1 MKEWKE
7 SKKENHALTE
17 IQVPE
22 AIIERLE
29 QLQGAVWQA
38 AVDEAERRLV
48 VEREALKVAQ
58 AQALAEVVEQRE
70 SVAALE
76 TEAEMFKAKIADL
89 EASAEAHAITLH
101 NVSSEFSAA
110 KELARTDKYAAAEAL
125 LKETNRADAAV
136 DRAQRAETLH
146 DTTQS
151 QSREDRDAAAKSA
164 REDREALKHEH
175 EAVIATLKIEIESAR
190 AAAVADVKKAEE
202 AEQKALSRA
211 VQAEKEAQQRAEAL
225 HDTAQSQ
232 AREDREAAAKSARED
247 LETLKQEHTAVIAAL
262 NIEIESARAAA
273 VADVK
278 KAEEA
283 EQKALSR
290 AIQSEKEAQK
300 LAASELAFQSRLE
313 TAQRDVERAQSRV
326 ATLEEKAE
334 KAIQEAAELRGELKA
349 MKK

>member
-1 MKEWKE
+1 MSSNKEKIIAAAEKLEAQGVNPTQVTVREALGGGSFATIGPILKKWKE
-7 SKKENHALTE
+7 SKKEDHALTE

-22 AIIERLE
+22 SIIERLE

-211 VQAEKEAQQRAEAL
+211 VQAEKEAQQRAAG
-225 HDTAQSQ
+225 
-232 AREDREAAAKSARED
+232 
-247 LETLKQEHTAVIAAL
+247 
-262 NIEIESARAAA
+262 
-273 VADVK
+273 
-278 KAEEA
+278 EEA
-283 EQKALSR
+283 SLR
-290 AIQSEKEAQK
+290 
-300 LAASELAFQSRLE
+300 RLE

>member
-1 MKEWKE
+1 MSSNKEKIIAAAEKLEAQGVNPTQVTVREALGGGSFATIGPILKKWKE
-7 SKKENHALTE
+7 SKKEDHALTE

-22 AIIERLE
+22 SIIERLE

-151 QSREDRDAAAKSA
+151 QSREDRDAVAKSV

-175 EAVIATLKIEIESAR
+175 EAVIAALKIEIESAR

-211 VQAEKEAQQRAEAL
+211 IQAEKEAQQL
-225 HDTAQSQ
+225 
-232 AREDREAAAKSARED
+232 
-247 LETLKQEHTAVIAAL
+247 
-262 NIEIESARAAA
+262 
-273 VADVK
+273 VAG
-278 KAEEA
+278 
-283 EQKALSR
+283 EQV
-290 AIQSEKEAQK
+290 
-300 LAASELAFQSRLE
+300 FQSLLE
-313 TAQRDVERAQSRV
+313 TAQRDVEQAQSRV
-326 ATLEEKAE
+326 APLEEKVE

>member
-1 MKEWKE
+1 MSSNKEKIIAAAEKLEAQGVNPTQVTVREALGGGSFATIGPILKKWKE
-7 SKKENHALTE
+7 SKKEDHALTE

-22 AIIERLE
+22 SIIERLE

-151 QSREDRDAAAKSA
+151 QSREDRDAVAKSA

-175 EAVIATLKIEIESAR
+175 EAVIAALKIEIESAR

-211 VQAEKEAQQRAEAL
+211 IQAEKEAQQL
-225 HDTAQSQ
+225 
-232 AREDREAAAKSARED
+232 
-247 LETLKQEHTAVIAAL
+247 
-262 NIEIESARAAA
+262 
-273 VADVK
+273 VAG
-278 KAEEA
+278 
-283 EQKALSR
+283 EQV
-290 AIQSEKEAQK
+290 
-300 LAASELAFQSRLE
+300 FQSLLE
-313 TAQRDVERAQSRV
+313 TAQRDVEQAQSRV
-326 ATLEEKAE
+326 APMEEKVE

>member
-1 MKEWKE
+1 MNSNKEKIIAVAEKLEAQGVNPTQVTVREALGGGSFATIGPVLKEWKE

-22 AIIERLE
+22 VIIERLE

-58 AQALAEVVEQRE
+58 DQALAEVAEQRE

-76 TEAEMFKAKIADL
+76 AEAEVFKADIADL
-89 EASAEAHAITLH
+89 EADAEAQSITLQT
-101 NVSSEFSAA
+101 VSSELASIT
-110 KELARTDKYAAAEAL
+110 ELARTDKHAAAEAI
-125 LKETNRADAAV
+125 LKETSRADAAV
-136 DRAQRAETLH
+136 ERAQRAEALY
-146 DTTQS
+146 DTAQG
-151 QSREDRDAAAKSA
+151 QAREDREMAVKSA
-164 REDREALKHEH
+164 REDLETLKNEH
-175 EAVIATLKIEIESAR
+175 AAVIAALNIEIEAAR

-211 VQAEKEAQQRAEAL
+211 VQAEKEAQQRAAG
-225 HDTAQSQ
+225 
-232 AREDREAAAKSARED
+232 
-247 LETLKQEHTAVIAAL
+247 
-262 NIEIESARAAA
+262 
-273 VADVK
+273 
-278 KAEEA
+278 EEA
-283 EQKALSR
+283 S
-290 AIQSEKEAQK
+290 
-300 LAASELAFQSRLE
+300 QSRLE

>member
-1 MKEWKE
+1 MSSNKEKIIAAAEKLEAQGVNPTQVTVREALGGGSFATIGPILKKWKE
-7 SKKENHALTE
+7 SKKEDHALTE

-22 AIIERLE
+22 SIIERLE

-211 VQAEKEAQQRAEAL
+211 IQAEKEAQQL
-225 HDTAQSQ
+225 
-232 AREDREAAAKSARED
+232 
-247 LETLKQEHTAVIAAL
+247 
-262 NIEIESARAAA
+262 
-273 VADVK
+273 VAG
-278 KAEEA
+278 
-283 EQKALSR
+283 EQV
-290 AIQSEKEAQK
+290 
-300 LAASELAFQSRLE
+300 FQSLLE
-313 TAQRDVERAQSRV
+313 TAQRDVEQAQSRV
-326 ATLEEKAE
+326 APLEEKVE

>member
-1 MKEWKE
+1 MNSNKEKIIAVAEKLEAQGVNPTQVTVREALGGGSFATIGPVLKEWKE

-89 EASAEAHAITLH
+89 EASVEAHAITLH

-211 VQAEKEAQQRAEAL
+211 VQAEKEAQQRAAG
-225 HDTAQSQ
+225 
-232 AREDREAAAKSARED
+232 
-247 LETLKQEHTAVIAAL
+247 
-262 NIEIESARAAA
+262 
-273 VADVK
+273 
-278 KAEEA
+278 EEA
-283 EQKALSR
+283 SLR
-290 AIQSEKEAQK
+290 
-300 LAASELAFQSRLE
+300 RLE

>member
-1 MKEWKE
+1 MNSNKEKIIAVAEKLEAQGVNPTQVTVREALGGGSFATIGPVLKEWKE

-101 NVSSEFSAA
+101 NVSLEFSAA

-175 EAVIATLKIEIESAR
+175 EAVIATLKIEIES
-190 AAAVADVKKAEE
+190 V
-202 AEQKALSRA
+202 
-211 VQAEKEAQQRAEAL
+211 
-225 HDTAQSQ
+225 
-232 AREDREAAAKSARED
+232 
-247 LETLKQEHTAVIAAL
+247 
-262 NIEIESARAAA
+262 RAAA

-290 AIQSEKEAQK
+290 AIQAEKEAQQR
-300 LAASELAFQSRLE
+300 AAGEEASQSRLE

>member
-1 MKEWKE
+1 MSSNKEKIIAAAEKLEAQGVNPTQVTVREALGGGSFATIGPILKKWKE
-7 SKKENHALTE
+7 SKKEDHALTE

-22 AIIERLE
+22 SIIERLE

-151 QSREDRDAAAKSA
+151 QSREDRDAVAKSV

-175 EAVIATLKIEIESAR
+175 EAVIAALKIEIESAR
-190 AAAVADVKKAEE
+190 AAAVAE
-202 AEQKALSRA
+202 
-211 VQAEKEAQQRAEAL
+211 
-225 HDTAQSQ
+225 
-232 AREDREAAAKSARED
+232 
-247 LETLKQEHTAVIAAL
+247 
-262 NIEIESARAAA
+262 
-273 VADVK
+273 VK

-290 AIQSEKEAQK
+290 AIQAEKEAQQ
-300 LAASELAFQSRLE
+300 LVAGEQVFQSLLE
-313 TAQRDVERAQSRV
+313 TAQRDVEQAQSRV
-326 ATLEEKAE
+326 APMEEKVE

>member
-1 MKEWKE
+1 MSSNKEKIIAAAEKLEAQGVNPTQVTVREALGGGSFATIGPILKKWKE
-7 SKKENHALTE
+7 SKKEDHALTE

-22 AIIERLE
+22 SIIERLE

-38 AVDEAERRLV
+38 AVDEAECRLV

-151 QSREDRDAAAKSA
+151 QSREDRDAVAKSA

-175 EAVIATLKIEIESAR
+175 EAVIAALKIEIESAR

-211 VQAEKEAQQRAEAL
+211 IQAEKEAQQL
-225 HDTAQSQ
+225 
-232 AREDREAAAKSARED
+232 
-247 LETLKQEHTAVIAAL
+247 
-262 NIEIESARAAA
+262 
-273 VADVK
+273 VAG
-278 KAEEA
+278 
-283 EQKALSR
+283 EQV
-290 AIQSEKEAQK
+290 
-300 LAASELAFQSRLE
+300 FQSLLE
-313 TAQRDVERAQSRV
+313 TAQRDVEQAQSRV
-326 ATLEEKAE
+326 APLEEKVE

>member
-1 MKEWKE
+1 MNSNKEKIIAAAEKLEAQGVNPTQVTVREALGGGSFATIGPVLKEWKE

-151 QSREDRDAAAKSA
+151 QSREDRDAVAKSV

-175 EAVIATLKIEIESAR
+175 EAVIAALKIEIESAR

-211 VQAEKEAQQRAEAL
+211 IQAEKEAQQRAAG
-225 HDTAQSQ
+225 
-232 AREDREAAAKSARED
+232 
-247 LETLKQEHTAVIAAL
+247 
-262 NIEIESARAAA
+262 
-273 VADVK
+273 
-278 KAEEA
+278 EEA
-283 EQKALSR
+283 S
-290 AIQSEKEAQK
+290 
-300 LAASELAFQSRLE
+300 QSRLE
-313 TAQRDVERAQSRV
+313 TAQRDVERAHSRV

>member
-1 MKEWKE
+1 MSSNKEKIIAAAEKLEAQGVNPTQVTVREALGGGSFATIGPILKKWKE
-7 SKKENHALTE
+7 SKKEDHALTE

-22 AIIERLE
+22 SIIERLE

-151 QSREDRDAAAKSA
+151 QSREDRDAVAKSV

-175 EAVIATLKIEIESAR
+175 EAVIAALKIEIESAR

-211 VQAEKEAQQRAEAL
+211 IQAEKEAQQL
-225 HDTAQSQ
+225 
-232 AREDREAAAKSARED
+232 
-247 LETLKQEHTAVIAAL
+247 
-262 NIEIESARAAA
+262 
-273 VADVK
+273 VAG
-278 KAEEA
+278 
-283 EQKALSR
+283 EQV
-290 AIQSEKEAQK
+290 
-300 LAASELAFQSRLE
+300 FQSLLE
-313 TAQRDVERAQSRV
+313 TAQRDVEQAQSRV
-326 ATLEEKAE
+326 APMEEKVE